1 MKENVV
7 QELSIHSREHPTLN
21 HRLLHL
27 LSTWPSI
34 PFGFST
40 FAFPGVFEDDEEEVL
55 AVLFFVDVANLLAAL
70 LLADAEDNADGLL
83 TARFFADNLV
93 GASFIADV
101 AEDDEPVAFFF
112 DFPIVRETTLLLR
125 PSNQYHTHFICHAEE
140 AERPPP
146 DSLFEWFLWS
156 LA

>member
-1 MKENVV
+1 M
-7 QELSIHSREHPTLN
+7 
-21 HRLLHL
+21 

-70 LLADAEDNADGLL
+70 FLADAEDDADGLL

-93 GASFIADV
+93 GASFIAMQTSQRMTNPLPSSLISHRTGANSD
-101 AEDDEPVAFFF
+101 
-112 DFPIVRETTLLLR
+112 LLLR
-125 PSNQYHTHFICHAEE
+125 PSDRYHTHFIRRAEE
-140 AERPPP
+140 ADRSSP
-146 DSLFEWFLWS
+146 DISWS
-156 LA
+156 GSCCGRLLHVQYCT

>member
-1 MKENVV
+1 M
-7 QELSIHSREHPTLN
+7 
-21 HRLLHL
+21 

-70 LLADAEDNADGLL
+70 FLADAEDDADGLL
-83 TARFFADNLV
+83 TARFFADDLV

-112 DFPIVRETTLLLR
+112 DFPIVREPTLTYCCVRVIDITRTSFAVLRRQIDLLL
-125 PSNQYHTHFICHAEE
+125 I
-140 AERPPP
+140 
-146 DSLFEWFLWS
+146 SLGVVLVVVVCLLS
-156 LA
+156 CISTSTS